1 MSLKELVINNLNE
14 RRDRILRGDIN
25 CIPSPFQR
33 FSDDLIGI
41 EQSTY
46 YTITSFTKGSKSQFT
61 SYYFIFKPLLYIYY
75 NKPNIKLTIFYF
87 PLEETQERI
96 TQRFI
101 SFLLYEFTN
110 GDIRISPRDLRSTT
124 KALDSEVLE
133 VINLPEIQNILDFFE
148 KNIIFSTESNPTGIY
163 KFCKS
168 YAENNGTTFTKTIH
182 IKDEF
187 GIPQEREI
195 FDYYIPNDPNE
206 YKLIIIDTIN
216 LIDGEKGL
224 NTKQSIDKLS
234 EYLAKHL
241 RNRYGFSPVVIHQQA
256 FDSEGIEN
264 IKLNKVRPSVAG
276 LGDSKY
282 TSRDSNIVLGL
293 FSPMRFELKEYLGYD
308 ITKFKDAIRFLE
320 VIVNR
325 DGEMGGI
332 IALYFDGAVS
342 SYREL
347 PLPSDSNGLNKV
359 YNFMYH
365 NRLKGRKVDY
375 SKYLNK

>member
-1 MSLKELVINNLNE
+1 MSLKKLVIDNLNE
-14 RRDRILRGDIN
+14 RRERILRGDIN

-61 SYYFIFKPLLYIYY
+61 SYYFIFKPLLYVYY

-110 GDIRISPRDLRSTT
+110 GEIRISPRDLRSTT
-124 KALDSEVLE
+124 KALDSEILE
-133 VINLPEIQNILDFFE
+133 IINLPQIQSILDFFE
-148 KNIIFSTESNPTGIY
+148 ENIIFSTESNPTGIY
-163 KFCKS
+163 KFCRT
-168 YAENNGTTFTKTIH
+168 YAENNGKTITKTIQ

-187 GIPQEREI
+187 GMLHDREI
-195 FDYYIPNDPNE
+195 FDYYIPNNPNE

-224 NTKQSIDKLS
+224 SIKQSIDKLS
-234 EYLAKHL
+234 EYLAKYL
-241 RNRYGFSPVVIHQQA
+241 RNRYGFSPVVIQQQA

-264 IKLNKVRPSVAG
+264 IKMNKVRPSVAG

-293 FSPMRFELKEYLGYD
+293 FSPMRFELKEYMGYD
-308 ITKFKDAIRFLE
+308 ITKFKDGIRFLE

-347 PLPSDSNGLNKV
+347 PLPGDSVGINKV
-359 YNFMYH
+359 YDFMFK
-365 NRLKGRKVDY
+365 NRMKSRKMDY
-375 SKYLNK
+375 SKFLNK